1 MHFIIIKKRDMTTG
15 SKIIISIA
23 GAVAAGLVINYL
35 LHTEKGSE
43 IKQQLKKM
51 AGDLLEKGKE
61 LFSKTT
67 DETES
72 DFKEATV

>member
-35 LHTEKGSE
+35 LQTEKGSE

-51 AGDLLEKGKE
+51 AGDLLE
-61 LFSKTT
+61 
-67 DETES
+67 
-72 DFKEATV
+72 